1 MLKLLETVPSL
12 ETFKGYSISD
22 DGRIFSHKTNKFLKP
37 SIRMGN
43 GCAYE
48 RIGLTDSNRVRKIF
62 SIHRLVCI
70 AFKYNP
76 NHLNLTVNHIDE
88 NTFNN
93 RIENLEWLTMGE
105 NIRYSKANKTYVGD
119 PDKLTTEF
127 NEGDYTVQEFAEKY
141 NTPLN
146 TMWDILNKLGSIQN
160 NRKRR
165 VFDKEL
171 RLEIA
176 LMRKSGKSLK
186 EVAKYFNC
194 SESMVSKVFD
204 EYERGVFSD
213 HT

>member
-12 ETFKGYSISD
+12 EKFKGYSISE
-22 DGRIFSHKTNKFLKP
+22 DGKLFSHKTNKFLKT

-48 RIGLTDSNRVRKIF
+48 RISLKDSEGNRKTF
-62 SIHRLVCI
+62 SIHRLVCLT
-70 AFKYNP
+70 FNYNP
-76 NHLNLTVNHIDE
+76 DHENLTVNHIDE
-88 NTFNN
+88 DTFNN
-93 RIENLEWLTMGE
+93 HIDNLEWMTFGE
-105 NIRYSKANKTYVGD
+105 NVRYSKANKTYVGD
-119 PDKLTTEF
+119 PNKLTIEF
-127 NEGDYTVQEFAEKY
+127 NEGNYTVKQFAEKY

-146 TMWDILNKLGSIQN
+146 TMWDILNKLGSVKN

-165 VFDKEL
+165 VFDKKI

-186 EVAKYFNC
+186 EVSTIYKC
-194 SESMVSKVFD
+194 SESMVSTVFK
-204 EYERGVFSD
+204 EYERGMLSE